1 MLPPPQVSGAPH
13 EPHATVPPQP
23 SGAVPQFCAPH
34 ASLGDFG
41 VQTQSPFM
49 HTAGARHAISSD
61 QLPFASHD
69 CGRP

>member
-1 MLPPPQVSGAPH
+1 V
-13 EPHATVPPQP
+13 TVPPQP
-23 SGAVPQFCAPH
+23 SGAVSQFCAPH